1 MSTAL
6 QAVVI
11 VVFAPLLQGVMQRL
25 RARLCGRP
33 GASVL
38 QPYRD
43 LRKLFTKEAVVA
55 FSTSAI
61 VLAAPGIAL
70 GCSLTVALLVP
81 AFAHT
86 ARVDAFALALTLALG
101 RFVLVL
107 ASLDT
112 RSNFGGMA
120 ASREMLFAGL
130 TEAPLILA
138 IASATLAG
146 NALAQVFAVAA
157 ILLVLLSET
166 ARVPVDN
173 QETHYELTMIHEGL
187 VLEYSGWHL
196 ALLHAASYVRQ
207 AALLVLAARL
217 MPMGAYT
224 LAGWLLLFIVLI
236 PLIERRFAKLR
247 LFEVPQLFGTA
258 TLLAAASIGL
268 RIIGSGI
275 W

>member
-1 MSTAL
+1 MSML
-6 QAVVI
+6 QALAII
-11 VVFAPLLQGVMQRL
+11 VLAPLLQGVMQRL

-38 QPYRD
+38 QPYRE
-43 LRKLFTKEAVVA
+43 LRKLFSKEAIVA
-55 FSTSAI
+55 QNTSAL
-61 VLAAPGIAL
+61 VLLAPGAAV
-70 GCSLTVALLVP
+70 GAALTVALLVP
-81 AFAHT
+81 PVTHAGA
-86 ARVDAFALALTLALG
+86 VDAFALALTLALG
-101 RFVLVL
+101 RFVVVL
-107 ASLDT
+107 AALDS
-112 RSNFGGMA
+112 RSGFGGMA

-138 IASATLAG
+138 VASAAIVG
-146 NALAQVFAVAA
+146 NALAAIFAVVA

-207 AALLVLAARL
+207 AALLVLAAAL
-217 MPMGAYT
+217 MPGGGFAF
-224 LAGWLLLFIVLI
+224 AGWLALLVLLI
-236 PLIERRFAKLR
+236 PLVERRSAKVR
-247 LFEVPQLFGTA
+247 LFEVPQLFASA
-258 TLLAAASIGL
+258 TLLAVASVGIRL
-268 RIIGSGI
+268 IGSGP

>member
-1 MSTAL
+1 MTAV
-6 QAVVI
+6 QAVLI
-11 VVFAPLLQGVMQRL
+11 VLLAPLLQGFMQKV

-43 LRKLFTKEAVVA
+43 LRKLFSKEAVVA
-55 FSTSAI
+55 ASTSAL
-61 VLAAPGIAL
+61 VLAAPGVAL
-70 GCSLTVALLVP
+70 GCALTIALLVP
-81 AFAHT
+81 AFPHA

-107 ASLDT
+107 AALDS
-112 RSNFGGMA
+112 RSNFGGMS

-138 IASATLAG
+138 IASAALLG
-146 NALAQVFAVAA
+146 SALAQIFAVAA
-157 ILLVLLSET
+157 ILLVLLSEI

-196 ALLHAASYVRQ
+196 CLLHAASYIRQ
-207 AALLVLAARL
+207 AALLVLAAAL
-217 MPMGAYT
+217 MPGSGDAF
-224 LAGWLLLFIVLI
+224 AGWLALFVLMI
-236 PLIERRFAKLR
+236 PAIERRFAKLR

-258 TLLAAASIGL
+258 TLLAAASIGIRML
-268 RIIGSGI
+268 GIGA